1 MCPSS
6 LQVNV
11 SALWACTFFRWWWW
25 KSASSLLEDERDVCV
40 PLWIH
45 YSQFRCLLHTPLLCY
60 IPPFHLAVLT
70 HRYSTP
76 PPPTRSAV
84 RSRPPWLNGVIFS
97 QRRPLIG
104 SQWCSKDFDGE
115 IETNRL
121 NFAAVV
127 VRRRPALTDS
137 LAANLILSIQ
147 GLNRQMDALRNSFS
161 RSHTWMYWRSNPFEC
176 LHRGLFH
183 TFWDV
188 LF

>member
-1 MCPSS
+1 MSVFLSGFITLNSGVFYTLLSSVIYLPST
-6 LQVNV
+6 L
-11 SALWACTFFRWWWW
+11 L
-25 KSASSLLEDERDVCV
+25 SSHID
-40 PLWIH
+40 I
-45 YSQFRCLLHTPLLCY
+45 Q
-60 IPPFHLAVLT
+60 
-70 HRYSTP
+70 P
-76 PPPTRSAV
+76 PPPRSAV
-84 RSRPPWLNGVIFS
+84 RSQPPWLNGVIFS

-137 LAANLILSIQ
+137 VAANLILSIQ

>member
-1 MCPSS
+1 MSVFLSGFITLNSGVFYTLLSSVIYLPST
-6 LQVNV
+6 L
-11 SALWACTFFRWWWW
+11 L
-25 KSASSLLEDERDVCV
+25 SSHID
-40 PLWIH
+40 I
-45 YSQFRCLLHTPLLCY
+45 Q
-60 IPPFHLAVLT
+60 
-70 HRYSTP
+70 P
-76 PPPTRSAV
+76 PPPRSAV
-84 RSRPPWLNGVIFS
+84 RSQPPWLNGVIFS

>member
-1 MCPSS
+1 MKEMSVFLSGFITLNSGVFYTLLSSVIYLPST
-6 LQVNV
+6 L
-11 SALWACTFFRWWWW
+11 L
-25 KSASSLLEDERDVCV
+25 SSHID
-40 PLWIH
+40 I
-45 YSQFRCLLHTPLLCY
+45 Q
-60 IPPFHLAVLT
+60 
-70 HRYSTP
+70 P
-76 PPPTRSAV
+76 PPPRSAV
-84 RSRPPWLNGVIFS
+84 RSQPPWLNGVIFS

>member
-1 MCPSS
+1 MSVFLSGFITLNSGVFYTLLSSVIYLPST
-6 LQVNV
+6 L
-11 SALWACTFFRWWWW
+11 L
-25 KSASSLLEDERDVCV
+25 SSHID
-40 PLWIH
+40 I
-45 YSQFRCLLHTPLLCY
+45 Q
-60 IPPFHLAVLT
+60 
-70 HRYSTP
+70 P
-76 PPPTRSAV
+76 PPPRSAV

-104 SQWCSKDFDGE
+104 SQWRSKDFDGE

-188 LF
+188 CLPSTPSLTP

>member
-1 MCPSS
+1 MSVFLSGFITLNSGVFYTLLSSVIYLPST
-6 LQVNV
+6 L
-11 SALWACTFFRWWWW
+11 L
-25 KSASSLLEDERDVCV
+25 SSHID
-40 PLWIH
+40 I
-45 YSQFRCLLHTPLLCY
+45 Q
-60 IPPFHLAVLT
+60 
-70 HRYSTP
+70 P
-76 PPPTRSAV
+76 PPPRSAV